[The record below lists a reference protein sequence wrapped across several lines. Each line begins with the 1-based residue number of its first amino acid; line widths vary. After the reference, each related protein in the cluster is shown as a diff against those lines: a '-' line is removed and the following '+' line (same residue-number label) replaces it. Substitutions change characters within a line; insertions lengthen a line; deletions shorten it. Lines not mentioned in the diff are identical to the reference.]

1 MLEEMVNFMNTQS
14 HSFLGR
20 EGEFVFAKRCERAP
34 NIPTTIESR
43 DTEFRR
49 KASPVRTSAGDHC
62 SMGMQRLTSM
72 RAR

>member
-43 DTEFRR
+43 DTDSGEKR
-49 KASPVRTSAGDHC
+49 VRYARPPGIIAQWGC
-62 SMGMQRLTSM
+62 ST
-72 RAR
+72 